1 MNQPFWS
8 NNKALDNI
16 DVAFEAKKEASIVLE
31 SSAIN
36 MMVDDRENFTFNPI
50 KVGDH
55 LSLVDSQITFDRE
68 SLKNREVE
76 LDFDLLYLK
85 DSSISFE
92 GVHSQ
97 KVGLRM
103 RKIATFN
110 SSEITCVDYSVIN
123 KTIDANTIGE
133 EVQKTRVRFENAV
146 INSGVSYYSDVKYDS
161 STFEIINSK
170 IENSGDEILSLAN
183 GISITNSTIKNTL
196 KLANVLIE
204 NADIDNLV
212 LENKGKDHDSFLV
225 QTSTVDG
232 DKKSQGRITLN
243 NCVVNVDD
251 YFSISVHGNFSA
263 SNSNFFGINNFY
275 SSLED
280 DRLLRIRSDVNLDIN
295 IINSNF
301 KNAKVYAI
309 GLLTNKE
316 WEKPDYRQ
324 TLTIHGS
331 ELTGENEL
339 RETTLVLNSI
349 LQNVILINASEIKNS
364 FLKEVAKDYE
374 TPTVM
379 EGQNLTADEPK
390 KDVGQIANEIEAL

>member
-1 MNQPFWS
+1 M
-8 NNKALDNI
+8 
-16 DVAFEAKKEASIVLE
+16 
-31 SSAIN
+31 
-36 MMVDDRENFTFNPI
+36 
-50 KVGDH
+50 
-55 LSLVDSQITFDRE
+55 
-68 SLKNREVE
+68 
-76 LDFDLLYLK
+76 
-85 DSSISFE
+85 
-92 GVHSQ
+92 
-97 KVGLRM
+97 
-103 RKIATFN
+103 
-110 SSEITCVDYSVIN
+110 
-123 KTIDANTIGE
+123 
-133 EVQKTRVRFENAV
+133 
-146 INSGVSYYSDVKYDS
+146 INSGVSYYSDVKYDF

-170 IENSGDEILSLAN
+170 LENEGDEILSLAN

-225 QTSTVDG
+225 QTSTV
-232 DKKSQGRITLN
+232 S

-301 KNAKVYAI
+301 KNAKLYAI
-309 GLLTNKE
+309 GVLTNKE
-316 WEKPDYRQ
+316 WENPDYRQ

-349 LQNVILINASEIKNS
+349 IQDVILINANEIKNS
-364 FLKEVAKDYE
+364 FLKEIAKDYE
-374 TPTVM
+374 MPTLI